1 MDYLLSSF
9 ILTLGVSL
17 PLVFHCVF
25 SKRQTNLQERAYLLV
40 RGMHYIN
47 EWRQPRLR
55 KTAPRV
61 PKPCDDLLLK
71 LQRLR
76 AERSAAKCDV
86 QSLLYAIGNARSWQ
100 SRFKKRRL
108 MVRVM
113 LTHTMMTQQHGA
125 IMRNRNEAYTVKCTA
140 NNEQL
145 WIAAYEDPVQGYEH
159 RKLETEQ
166 LKWKC
171 AKQKWN
177 GLIMHLYCEYPLLPL
192 FQHKAQVEYY
202 YHSILNVSSRSRK
215 NSRPFFTLC
224 TANC

>member
-1 MDYLLSSF
+1 
-9 ILTLGVSL
+9 
-17 PLVFHCVF
+17 
-25 SKRQTNLQERAYLLV
+25 
-40 RGMHYIN
+40 
-47 EWRQPRLR
+47 
-55 KTAPRV
+55 
-61 PKPCDDLLLK
+61 
-71 LQRLR
+71 
-76 AERSAAKCDV
+76 
-86 QSLLYAIGNARSWQ
+86 
-100 SRFKKRRL
+100 
-108 MVRVM
+108 M
-113 LTHTMMTQQHGA
+113 LTHTMMTQQHVA

-159 RKLETEQ
+159 RKLEAEQ

-215 NSRPFFTLC
+215 SSRPFFLLALL
-224 TANC
+224 TAKKQDNVHSPRPWMSHSSTATHPPVLPYPVKIRSSSGANRFRLYV